1 MSSQA
6 VKIVTSKLCPFLL
19 QDLRVLSLLFTANAP
34 QKADV
39 SEMLVPSLKR
49 LLGVCRKHQKAKQSK
64 LNEQKDGEKTE
75 NTKADENKSVKDESK
90 KDKDE
95 GNNESE
101 KRSGDDDH
109 PPTKRRRGESVAT
122 SSEVEEASTCAT
134 KEEESKEQQGTST
147 GESSKGKKVAQTVG
161 TKAKCSGQLIR
172 KKHSD
177 WVDSLA
183 KIIESVM
190 SKVPK

>member
-1 MSSQA
+1 M
-6 VKIVTSKLCPFLL
+6 
-19 QDLRVLSLLFTANAP
+19 LSLLFTASAP

-64 LNEQKDGEKTE
+64 INEQKDGEKTE
-75 NTKADENKSVKDESK
+75 NAKVDESKSVKDEGK
-90 KDKDE
+90 KEKDE

-109 PPTKRRRGESVAT
+109 PPSKRRRSENAAT
-122 SSEVEEASTCAT
+122 SSETEEAGTCAS
-134 KEEESKEQQGTST
+134 KEEETKDQQGTSS
-147 GESSKGKKVAQTVG
+147 GECSKGKKAAQTVG
-161 TKAKCSGQLIR
+161 IKGKCSGQLIR

-190 SKVPK
+190 GKVPK